1 MRIVLA
7 SGNRNKYREMKDEL
21 APIGVE
27 LLFGGDLDGP
37 QDVAET
43 GSTYEAN
50 AKLKAEAWAKA
61 TGLPAMSD
69 DSGLEVNAL
78 DGAPGVHSARIV
90 PGTDAD
96 RVTWLLSEL
105 SGKSDRSARF
115 VSCIVTVFPGI
126 AQPIVCERYCP
137 GTIAAVPSGA
147 SGFGYDPVFIPCG
160 YDKTFAELGD
170 GVKRKISHRALALKG
185 IAEMLI
191 HVIQYQTV
199 RTLDDFAPGGNSP
212 AGRNNK

>member
-1 MRIVLA
+1 MKIVLA

-27 LLFGGDLDGP
+27 LLFGGDFDHP
-37 QDVAET
+37 QEVEET
-43 GSTYEAN
+43 GDTYEAN
-50 AKLKAEAWAKA
+50 ARLKAEAWAKA

-69 DSGLEVNAL
+69 DSGLEVESF
-78 DGAPGVHSARIV
+78 DGAPGIHSARIV
-90 PGTDAD
+90 PGSDAD

-105 SGKSDRSARF
+105 KDKENRRARF
-115 VSCIVTVFPGI
+115 VSCIVTVFPRGI
-126 AQPIVCERYCP
+126 EPVICERNCP
-137 GTIAAVPSGA
+137 GTIAYSPAGT
-147 SGFGYDPVFIPCG
+147 SGFGYDPVFIPDG

-170 GVKRKISHRALALKG
+170 AIKRKISHRALALKG

-199 RTLDDFAPGGNSP
+199 RTMDNSISG
-212 AGRNNK
+212 ADSVSDRKNK